1 MTGQHHRSEHSHS
14 DVPERVGAILQL
26 LRTDGGRVTTGRRA
40 VVTALLTADDHH
52 VTADDVAGIVQAEH
66 PDVHLSTVYRT
77 LDSLE
82 HLGVVG
88 RVTLGGG
95 GAVYHLTDHLHH
107 HLVCSSCGTVIE
119 LHDGALAALA
129 ADVQRRHGF
138 TLTSHHVSLHGR
150 CAGCVAAS
158 T

>member
-1 MTGQHHRSEHSHS
+1 MTHPHHRSDHSHP
-14 DVPERVGAILQL
+14 DVPERVEAILQL

-66 PDVHLSTVYRT
+66 PDVHLSTIYRT

-95 GAVYHLTDHLHH
+95 GAVYHLTDHVHH
-107 HLVCSSCGTVIE
+107 HLVCSGCGTVIE
-119 LHDGALAALA
+119 LSDDSLAALA
-129 ADVQRRHGF
+129 ADVERLHGF
-138 TLTSHHVSLHGR
+138 ALAAHPMSLHGLCSA
-150 CAGCVAAS
+150 CADPAS
-158 T
+158 